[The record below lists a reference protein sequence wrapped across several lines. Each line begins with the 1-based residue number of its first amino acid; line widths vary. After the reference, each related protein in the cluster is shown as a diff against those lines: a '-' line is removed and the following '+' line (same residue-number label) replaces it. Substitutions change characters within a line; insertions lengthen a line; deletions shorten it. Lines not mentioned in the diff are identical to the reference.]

1 MDICRLPCL
10 DAYIVTT
17 RQPSAAPSAAQVLS
31 RFRAGA
37 LAGGSNRR
45 DEDKSSKLVEQF
57 SQLQARRVKKVLL
70 LCSDYD
76 SYTFEEE
83 TLLSEAVYQE
93 YATLNLRTPP
103 QIERVS
109 TPEMALERLQEVP
122 LLAHFGASRPPS
134 SWSTA
139 LISFPIPYPTS
150 QPPPAASTKA
160 HTLAVLE
167 RVRTLVVHFPMH
179 MIPL

>member
-1 MDICRLPCL
+1 M
-10 DAYIVTT
+10 
-17 RQPSAAPSAAQVLS
+17 
-31 RFRAGA
+31 
-37 LAGGSNRR
+37 
-45 DEDKSSKLVEQF
+45 
-57 SQLQARRVKKVLL
+57 KKVLL

-134 SWSTA
+134 S
-139 LISFPIPYPTS
+139 
-150 QPPPAASTKA
+150 
-160 HTLAVLE
+160 
-167 RVRTLVVHFPMH
+167 
-179 MIPL
+179 